1 MMMRRLIT
9 GMTTLCVAVALL
21 AGCSRSPRVTFYTLN
36 AVASPEAT
44 APATAPASV
53 AVGPVTLPELQD
65 QPQLV
70 VRIDANRVDVLE
82 IHRWAAPLKSEIPRI
97 IAADLAVLLK
107 PAQVSVYPQNAGMDA
122 DYRVLVDI
130 QRFEM
135 TDGKGVDL
143 DALWSVRR
151 AGVDAPKKT
160 GRSVISEP
168 VGAAGYE
175 ALVAAQSRA
184 LAAVSRDLAQALR
197 AEAAPH

>member
-44 APATAPASV
+44 APAPASV

-151 AGVDAPKKT
+151 AGGDASKKT

-168 VGAAGYE
+168 AGAAGYE

>member
-44 APATAPASV
+44 APAPASV

-97 IAADLAVLLK
+97 IAEDLAILLK
-107 PAQVSVYPQNAGMDA
+107 PARVSVYPQNAGMDA
-122 DYRVLVDI
+122 DYRILVDI

-151 AGVDAPKKT
+151 TAGGTPKT
-160 GRSVISEP
+160 GRSVVSEP
-168 VGAAGYE
+168 AVAAGYE

-184 LAAVSRDLAQALR
+184 LAAVSRNLAQALCT
-197 AEAAPH
+197 EAAAPR